1 MGRRRKTSALDDLVE
16 IVSLMPWWA
25 GVGLAL
31 ATYLVFHSLAKFP
44 TAPVDP
50 SKMGD
55 HIQKVLVAGWSLWLQ
70 YLVPFIC
77 LLGAGISFFKR
88 RKRTMLVET
97 VAAAPDVTALNGI
110 SWPEFEL
117 LVGEA
122 FRLQGYTVI
131 ENAGR
136 GPDGGVDLELRKGGQ
151 TFLVQCKQWKSY
163 TVDVKV
169 VRELYGVI
177 AARKAAGGFVVTSG
191 SFTLP
196 AKEFANGK
204 WLHLIEGPQL
214 HEMIKVARAAGTNAV
229 LAKAPSEPQ
238 LRPAGAPECPI
249 CKSSMVVRT
258 ANRGAKAGTK
268 FWGCSR
274 FPTCRGTRDMEMPNA
289 SI

>member
-1 MGRRRKTSALDDLVE
+1 MGRRKKTSALDDLVE

-31 ATYLVFHSLAKFP
+31 ATYLVFHSFAKFP
-44 TAPVDP
+44 TGPINP

-55 HIQKVLVAGWSLWLQ
+55 HIQRMVVAGWSMWLQ

-77 LLGAGISFFKR
+77 LLGAAISFFKR
-88 RKRTMLVET
+88 RKRTKLVET
-97 VAAAPDVTALNGI
+97 VAAAPNVSALNGI

-131 ENAGR
+131 ENTGR
-136 GPDGGVDLELRKGGQ
+136 GPDGGVDLELREGGQ

-196 AKEFANGK
+196 AKEFVKGK
-204 WLHLIEGPQL
+204 WLHLIDGPQL
-214 HEMIKVARAAGTNAV
+214 HEMIRTVRASRLNAV
-229 LAKAPSEPQ
+229 PATAPSEPQ
-238 LRPAGAPECPI
+238 LRPVDSPGCPI

-258 ANRGAKAGTK
+258 ANRGAKAGSK

-274 FPTCRGTRDMEMPNA
+274 FPGCRGTRDLKNPNA
-289 SI
+289 PV